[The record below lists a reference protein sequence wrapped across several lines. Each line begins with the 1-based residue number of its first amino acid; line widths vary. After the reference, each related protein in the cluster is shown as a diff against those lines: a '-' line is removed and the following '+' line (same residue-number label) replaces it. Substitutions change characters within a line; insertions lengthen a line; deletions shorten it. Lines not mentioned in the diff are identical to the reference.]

1 MVLGFI
7 FIYSQPSYA
16 GQLEKGNSE
25 EEIVGTT
32 DLTSDTNTEI
42 SEVLTFDELVKEI
55 ANDQGISEIQA
66 ARQVISSR
74 KSSNNLNRSIS
85 PYAATYRTVRTTF
98 TVTSTYKPSLNFYCE
113 TSEGGSF
120 RGIIQIVNVGM
131 NRAHLGTGK
140 SKQFAGTVFTK
151 LEDPNRIYWI
161 VNGDFYDN
169 GTTTGGGSVNIG
181 LGKFANVAFNISH
194 ASNHYK
200 YIYLESY
207 SYF

>member
-66 ARQVISSR
+66 AR
-74 KSSNNLNRSIS
+74 
-85 PYAATYRTVRTTF
+85 
-98 TVTSTYKPSLNFYCE
+98 
-113 TSEGGSF
+113 
-120 RGIIQIVNVGM
+120 
-131 NRAHLGTGK
+131 
-140 SKQFAGTVFTK
+140 
-151 LEDPNRIYWI
+151 
-161 VNGDFYDN
+161 
-169 GTTTGGGSVNIG
+169 
-181 LGKFANVAFNISH
+181 
-194 ASNHYK
+194 
-200 YIYLESY
+200 
-207 SYF
+207 